1 MAVDDINNINS
12 VLTTVL
18 QGQTRTTVS
27 LATSPLNLV
36 KNPVAVAVAATENL
50 TPAQQTALLGNEAV
64 QILSSEPSA
73 QPDPL
78 LANGTTFDATTV
90 LESEGLS
97 PAQQAA
103 LAVNE
108 TVQTALET
116 QNLTSTQQAA
126 LAVNQATQ
134 PLAAAQAP
142 AETAIPAAA
151 EVEVVGQAAPS
162 GPGEATTA
170 AGTAAGVATPEA
182 ATAATGA
189 AIPVVTTTTPAVT
202 ATVTREV
209 PSPAQPAVAQPIPYA
224 SAFVVYEVRNPTPPP
239 GEPGPIRRDIH
250 PAVPIGRVRR
260 VDPLV
265 LRQEWE
271 KRKRNRRHEGGHPG
285 GELAASRPPLAEKTI
300 REIIRQANDDLAAS
314 GVPLH
319 LVLARTAEGFALD
332 VYECLDEA
340 MCEMTQEIPLDF
352 KDLWT
357 VLDNIE
363 HETGIIVNIK
373 T

>member
-1 MAVDDINNINS
+1 MAVDDINSINS
-12 VLTTVL
+12 VLKTVL
-18 QGQTRTTVS
+18 QGQTRTPVS

-36 KNPVAVAVAATENL
+36 KDPVAVAVAATENL
-50 TPAQQTALLGNEAV
+50 TPEQQTALLGNEAV
-64 QILSSEPSA
+64 QILSGEPTA

-78 LANGTTFDATTV
+78 LADGTTVDATTI
-90 LESEGLS
+90 LDSEGLS

-116 QNLTSTQQAA
+116 QNLTPAQQAA

-134 PLAAAQAP
+134 PLAAAQTP
-142 AETAIPAAA
+142 AETVIPAAA
-151 EVEVVGQAAPS
+151 EAEVAGQAAPP
-162 GPGEATTA
+162 GPGEVTTA
-170 AGTAAGVATPEA
+170 VGTAAGVATPEETAAA
-182 ATAATGA
+182 ATAAATPA
-189 AIPVVTTTTPAVT
+189 VTTTPA
-202 ATVTREV
+202 ATTTVAREV
-209 PSPAQPAVAQPIPYA
+209 PIAAQPAVALPIPYA
-224 SAFVVYEVRNPTPPP
+224 NAFVVYEVRNPTPPP
-239 GEPGPIRRDIH
+239 DEPGAIRRDIH

-271 KRKRNRRHEGGHPG
+271 KRKRNRQPEGGHPAAAV
-285 GELAASRPPLAEKTI
+285 AASRPPLAEKAI

-319 LVLARTAEGFALD
+319 LVLAQSAEGFALD

-352 KDLWT
+352 KNLWT